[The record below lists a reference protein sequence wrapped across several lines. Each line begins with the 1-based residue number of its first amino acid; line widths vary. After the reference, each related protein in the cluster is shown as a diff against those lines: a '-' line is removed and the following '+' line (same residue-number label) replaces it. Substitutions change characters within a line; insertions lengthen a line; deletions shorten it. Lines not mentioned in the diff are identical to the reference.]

1 MSYRLRNHPFRV
13 RSQRGDVLI
22 ITLICLVIMLIASI
36 ALSRSST
43 NTLLQAGNF
52 AFRSDL
58 SNQGERAMAQ
68 AVYLLQSGSLAS
80 STVRQSNQ
88 TAYNYS
94 ASQLST
100 NDQGIPSVLVSDSSY
115 STAGFAQTDFSDS
128 SAGVTIRTVI
138 DRQCS
143 STGAPTSSTCVYY
156 VPDSSTALTGTAR
169 LKRVQS
175 SGVPTYRITVRVT
188 GPRNTQIFQQ
198 MIVGL

>member
-1 MSYRLRNHPFRV
+1 MKPRHLPQGIRT
-13 RSQRGDVLI
+13 QRGDVLI
-22 ITLICLVIMLIASI
+22 ITLICLVVMLIASV

-52 AFRSDL
+52 SFKSDL
-58 SNQGERAMAQ
+58 SNQGERAMAN
-68 AVYLLQSGSLAS
+68 AVYLLKSGSLAS
-80 STVRQSNQ
+80 SSLRQSNQ

-100 NDQGIPSVLVSDSSY
+100 NDQGVPSVLVSDSSY
-115 STAGFAQTDFSDS
+115 SSAGFSQTDFSDT
-128 SAGVTIRTVI
+128 SAQVTIRTVI

-143 STGAPTSSTCVYY
+143 TAGAPTSSTCVYY
-156 VPDSSTALTGTAR
+156 TPDSSTALTGTAR

-175 SGVPTYRITVRVT
+175 SGVPTYRITVRVS